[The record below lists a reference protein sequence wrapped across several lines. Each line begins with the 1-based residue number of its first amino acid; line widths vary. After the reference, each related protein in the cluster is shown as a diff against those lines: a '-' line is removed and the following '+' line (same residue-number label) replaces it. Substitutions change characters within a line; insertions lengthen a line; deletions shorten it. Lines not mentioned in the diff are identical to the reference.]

1 MTILK
6 KIVMKKLKSIL
17 TLVLM
22 VSVSLLMAQNKS
34 VNVTPKKVDV
44 FKVDKSSLVTDKQI
58 SLTSYKNEVAPLLN
72 SIAQKNN
79 KRAITMSHMGHSV
92 NIFSVL
98 LEQQTCLSAN
108 QDLNAITFTYRQDP
122 TYTGGSGVIR
132 TSLSTNGGS
141 SFDSTTLIPWSLP
154 ISTSNYLGRYPSG
167 VIYNPSGNTNYE
179 DAAIVVTGPML
190 IAGVWGGDFY
200 GSEFLD
206 GTGINNQPL
215 PFESTLYPHVASNR
229 LTLFNRLFLQS
240 HGDKFFVLGD
250 ANSDNGTNYTR
261 IINVVNIGQWDATGD
276 SVIWN
281 RVSVEPDFATT
292 GGLPDGMTY
301 PALAM
306 DDDGINGYLIYSGRN
321 PVADDPLSFQ
331 PFIYQTNDGGNTW
344 NKITFNWNTIPTIS
358 DFVANYASAGVNRP
372 FFESPIEAAIDKN
385 GNLHF
390 ACYIFKAWSNSP
402 DSLSYIV
409 DRAYMRGVLF
419 DIYQTSTGWDA
430 TLIDTVWCD
439 DYVFYSDANGDY
451 TITDRP
457 QMSRTKDG
465 GYIVFAWTDSDT
477 SYVTETDNE
486 YNNMLPNIFV
496 KVYNATNN
504 TYSETINVTEG
515 TDIEGQAT
523 WHFLADQCFD
533 LGNGNIKV
541 PLSIGVLGG
550 AYTSDDRIDYYFL
563 NDVIIGPQGIA
574 SYTNTANFSIYPNPV
589 YDQLNIN
596 LIDKG
601 INTIKIINIM
611 GSEVYSTVVDG
622 KDHLTIDLS
631 NLPAGMYI
639 INVSNSTGNSAK
651 KVMKK

>member
-1 MTILK
+1 MRRF
-6 KIVMKKLKSIL
+6 KSIL

-34 VNVTPKKVDV
+34 ANVAPKKLDA
-44 FKVDKSSLVTDKQI
+44 FKVNKVSLSTDQQI
-58 SLTSYKNEVAPLLN
+58 SFASYKNEVAPLLN
-72 SIAQKNN
+72 KIAQKNN

-122 TYTGGSGVIR
+122 TYQGGSGVVR
-132 TSLSTNGGS
+132 TSLSTNGGT

-167 VIYNPSGNTNYE
+167 VIYNPSGNTNYQ

-190 IAGVWGGDFY
+190 IGGTWGGDFY

-215 PFESTLYPHVASNR
+215 PFESTLYPNVASSR

-240 HGDKFFVLGD
+240 HGDKLFVLGD

-281 RVSVEPDFATT
+281 RVSIEPDFATSN
-292 GGLPDGMTY
+292 GLPDGLTY

-306 DDDGINGYLIYSGRN
+306 DESGTNGYLIFSGRN
-321 PVADDPLSFQ
+321 PDADDPLSYQ
-331 PFIYQTNDGGNTW
+331 PFIYKTENGGNTW
-344 NKITFNWNTIPTIS
+344 TKFDFNWNTIPSIV
-358 DFVANYASAGVNRP
+358 DHVANYTSSGVNRP
-372 FFESPIEAAIDKN
+372 FFDSPIEATIDKH

-390 ACYIFKAWSNSP
+390 ACYIYKAWSNSA
-402 DSLSYIV
+402 DSLGYLV
-409 DRAYMRGVLF
+409 DVKYMNGVLF
-419 DIYQTSTGWDA
+419 DIHQTTSGWDA

-439 DYVFYSDANGDY
+439 DYIFYSDAGGDY
-451 TITDRP
+451 TITSRP
-457 QMSRTKDG
+457 QMSRTPDG
-465 GYIVFAWTDSDT
+465 KYIVFAWADSDT

-486 YNNMLPNIFV
+486 YNNMIPDIFI
-496 KVYNATNN
+496 KVYNTTTD

-541 PLSIGVLGG
+541 PISVGILGG
-550 AYTSDDRIDYYFL
+550 AYTSDDRIDYYLL
-563 NDVIIGPQGIA
+563 NDVIIGPQGIT

-589 YDQLNIN
+589 SDQLNIN
-596 LIDKG
+596 LINKG
-601 INTIKIINIM
+601 VNTIKVMNIM
-611 GSEVYSTVVDG
+611 GAEVYSTVIDG
-622 KDHLTIDLS
+622 KDHCTIDLS

-639 INVSNSTGNSAK
+639 VNVSNSTGTNAK
-651 KVMKK
+651 KIVKK

>member
-1 MTILK
+1 MRRF
-6 KIVMKKLKSIL
+6 KSIL

-22 VSVSLLMAQNKS
+22 VSVSFLMAQNKS
-34 VNVTPKKVDV
+34 ANVAPKKLDA
-44 FKVDKSSLVTDKQI
+44 FKVNKVSLSTDQQI
-58 SLTSYKNEVAPLLN
+58 SFASYKNEVAPLLN
-72 SIAQKNN
+72 KIAQKNN

-122 TYTGGSGVIR
+122 TYQGGSGVVR
-132 TSLSTNGGS
+132 TSLSTNGGT

-167 VIYNPSGNTNYE
+167 VIYNPSGNTNYQ

-190 IAGVWGGDFY
+190 ISGSWGGDFY

-206 GTGINNQPL
+206 GTGINNQVL
-215 PFESTLYPHVASNR
+215 PFETTLYPHVASNR

-250 ANSDNGTNYTR
+250 ANADNGTNYTR
-261 IINVVNIGQWDATGD
+261 IVYIVNIGQWDATGD
-276 SVIWN
+276 SVIWH
-281 RVSVEPDFATT
+281 RVSVEPNFATT
-292 GGLPDGMTY
+292 GGLPDGLTY

-306 DDDGINGYLIYSGRN
+306 DDNGTNGYLVFIGRN
-321 PVADDPLSFQ
+321 PDADDPLSYQ

-344 NKITFNWNTIPTIS
+344 TKIAFNWNTIPTIV
-358 DFVANYASAGVNRP
+358 DHVANFASAGVNRP
-372 FFESPIEAAIDKN
+372 FFDNPIEAVIDKN

-390 ACYIFKAWSNSP
+390 ACYIHKAWSNSA
-402 DSLSYIV
+402 DSLSYLV
-409 DRAYMRGVLF
+409 NRLYMNGVLF
-419 DIYQTSTGWDA
+419 DIHQTSTGWDA

-439 DYVFYSDANGDY
+439 DYIFYSDAGGDY
-451 TITDRP
+451 TIASRP
-457 QMSRTKDG
+457 QMSRTPDG
-465 GYIVFAWTDSDT
+465 SHIVFAWEDSDT

-486 YNNMLPNIFV
+486 YNNMIPDIFV
-496 KVYNATNN
+496 KVYDANTN

-541 PLSIGVLGG
+541 PISVGILGG
-550 AYTSDDRIDYYFL
+550 AYTSDDRIDYYLL
-563 NDVIIGPQGIA
+563 NDVIIGPQGIT

-589 YDQLNIN
+589 SDQLNIN
-596 LIDKG
+596 LINKG
-601 INTIKIINIM
+601 VNTIKVMNIM
-611 GSEVYSTVVDG
+611 GAEVYSTVIDG
-622 KDHLTIDLS
+622 KDHCTIDLS

-639 INVSNSTGNSAK
+639 VNVSNSTGTNAK
-651 KVMKK
+651 KIVKK

>member
-1 MTILK
+1 
-6 KIVMKKLKSIL
+6 
-17 TLVLM
+17 
-22 VSVSLLMAQNKS
+22 MAQNKS
-34 VNVTPKKVDV
+34 ANVASKKLDA
-44 FKVDKSSLVTDKQI
+44 FKVNKVSLSTDQQI
-58 SLTSYKNEVAPLLN
+58 SFASYKNEVAPLLN
-72 SIAQKNN
+72 QIAQKNN

-108 QDLNAITFTYRQDP
+108 QDLNTITFTYRQDP
-122 TYTGGSGVIR
+122 TYTGGSGVFR
-132 TSLSTNGGS
+132 TSLSTNGGT

-154 ISTSNYLGRYPSG
+154 ISASNYKGRYPSG

-179 DAAIVVTGPML
+179 NAAIVVTGPML
-190 IAGVWGGDFY
+190 IGGWGGDLY

-206 GTGINNQPL
+206 GTGINNQVL
-215 PFESTLYPHVASNR
+215 PFETTLYPHVASDR

-250 ANSDNGTNYTR
+250 ANADNGTNYTR
-261 IINVVNIGQWDATGD
+261 IVYIVNIGQWDATGD

-292 GGLPDGMTY
+292 GGLPDGEAY

-306 DDDGINGYLIYSGRN
+306 DDNGTNGYLVFAGRN
-321 PVADDPLSFQ
+321 PDADDPLSYQ

-344 NKITFNWNTIPTIS
+344 TKIAFNWNTIPTLV
-358 DFVANYASAGVNRP
+358 DHVANFASAGVNRP
-372 FFESPIEAAIDKN
+372 FFDSPIEATLDKN

-390 ACYIFKAWSNSP
+390 ACYVYKAWSNSA
-402 DSLSYIV
+402 DSLGYIV
-409 DRAYMRGVLF
+409 DVKYMNGVLF

-430 TLIDTVWCD
+430 TLLDTVWCD
-439 DYVFYSDANGDY
+439 DYIFYSDAGGDY
-451 TITDRP
+451 TIEARP
-457 QMSRTKDG
+457 QMSRTPDG
-465 GYIVFAWTDSDT
+465 KYIVFAWADSDT
-477 SYVTETDNE
+477 SYVTDTDNE

-496 KVYNATNN
+496 KVYDATTN

-523 WHFLADQCFD
+523 WHYLADQCFD

-541 PLSIGVLGG
+541 PISVGILGG
-550 AYTSDDRIDYYFL
+550 AYTSDDRIDYYLL
-563 NDVIIGPQGIA
+563 NDVIIGPQGIT

-589 YDQLNIN
+589 SDQLNIN
-596 LIDKG
+596 LINKG
-601 INTIKIINIM
+601 ANTIKIMNIM
-611 GSEVYSTVVDG
+611 GAEVYSTVVDG
-622 KDHLTIDLS
+622 KDHCTIDLS

-639 INVSNSTGNSAK
+639 VNVSNSTGTNAK
-651 KVMKK
+651 KIVKK

>member
-1 MTILK
+1 
-6 KIVMKKLKSIL
+6 MKKLKSIL

-34 VNVTPKKVDV
+34 ANVVPKKADLI
-44 FKVDKSSLVTDKQI
+44 KVDDASLVTDKQI

-72 SIAQKNN
+72 KIAQKNN
-79 KRAITMSHMGHSV
+79 KRAINVSHMGHSV

-108 QDLNAITFTYRQDP
+108 QDLNAITFTFRQDP
-122 TYTGGSGVIR
+122 TYAGGSGVIR

-200 GSEFLD
+200 GSELLN

-215 PFESTLYPHVASNR
+215 PFESSLYPNVASDR
-229 LTLFNRLFLQS
+229 LTLFNRMFLQT
-240 HGDKFFVLGD
+240 HGDKFFVLGN
-250 ANSDNGTNYTR
+250 AYEDNGTNYTK
-261 IINVVNIGQWDATGD
+261 IVDIVNIGQWDSTGD
-276 SVIWN
+276 SVIWH
-281 RVSVEPDFATT
+281 RVSIEPDFPMS
-292 GGLPDGMTY
+292 GGLPDGFTN

-306 DDDGINGYLIYSGRN
+306 DDNGTNGYLVYSGRN
-321 PVADDPLSFQ
+321 PDADDPLSYQ
-331 PFIYQTNDGGNTW
+331 PMIYQTDDGGNTW
-344 NKITFNWNTIPTIS
+344 TKIIFNWNTIPTIA
-358 DFVANYASAGVNRP
+358 DHVTNFASSGVNRP
-372 FFESPIEAAIDKN
+372 FFERPIEAVIDKN
-385 GNLHF
+385 GKLHF
-390 ACYIFKAWSNSP
+390 ACYVHKAWSNSP
-402 DSLSYIV
+402 DSLDYLV
-409 DRAYMRGVLF
+409 NRLYMKGVLF
-419 DIYQTSTGWDA
+419 HIYQTATGWDA
-430 TLIDTVWCD
+430 ALIDTVWCD
-439 DYVFYSDANGDY
+439 DFVFYSEGTSDY
-451 TITDRP
+451 TIDDRP
-457 QMSRTKDG
+457 QMSRTADG
-465 GYIVFAWTDSDT
+465 EYIIFSWADSDT
-477 SYVTETDNE
+477 AYVTETDNE
-486 YNNMLPNIFV
+486 YNNMIPDLFV
-496 KVYNATNN
+496 KVYNVTTN
-504 TYSETINVTEG
+504 TYTETINVTSG
-515 TDIEGQAT
+515 TSIEGQAT

>member
-1 MTILK
+1 MRRF
-6 KIVMKKLKSIL
+6 KSIL

-34 VNVTPKKVDV
+34 ANVAPKKLDV
-44 FKVDKSSLVTDKQI
+44 FNVNKISLSTDKQI

-72 SIAQKNN
+72 QIAQKNN

-108 QDLNAITFTYRQDP
+108 QDLNTITFTYRQDP
-122 TYTGGSGVIR
+122 TYTGGSGVFR
-132 TSLSTNGGS
+132 TSLSTNGGT

-154 ISTSNYLGRYPSG
+154 ISASNYKGRYPSG

-179 DAAIVVTGPML
+179 NAAIVVTGPML
-190 IAGVWGGDFY
+190 IGGWGGDLY

-206 GTGINNQPL
+206 GTGINNQVL
-215 PFESTLYPHVASNR
+215 PFETTLYPHVASDR

-250 ANSDNGTNYTR
+250 ANADNGTNYTR
-261 IINVVNIGQWDATGD
+261 IVYIVNIGQWDATGD

-292 GGLPDGMTY
+292 GGLPDGEAY

-306 DDDGINGYLIYSGRN
+306 DDNGTNGYLVFAGRN
-321 PVADDPLSFQ
+321 PDADDPLSYQ

-344 NKITFNWNTIPTIS
+344 TKIPFNWNTIPTIV
-358 DFVANYASAGVNRP
+358 DHVANFASAGVNRP
-372 FFESPIEAAIDKN
+372 FFDNPIEAVIDKN

-390 ACYIFKAWSNSP
+390 ACYIHKAWSNSA
-402 DSLSYIV
+402 DSLGYIV
-409 DRAYMRGVLF
+409 DVKYMNGVLF

-430 TLIDTVWCD
+430 TLLDTVWCD
-439 DYVFYSDANGDY
+439 DYIFYSDAGGDY
-451 TITDRP
+451 TIEARP
-457 QMSRTKDG
+457 QMSRTPDG
-465 GYIVFAWTDSDT
+465 KYIVFAWADSDT
-477 SYVTETDNE
+477 SYVTDTDNE

-496 KVYNATNN
+496 KVYDATTN

-523 WHFLADQCFD
+523 WHYLADQCFD

-541 PLSIGVLGG
+541 PISVGILGG
-550 AYTSDDRIDYYFL
+550 AYTSDDRIDYYLL
-563 NDVIIGPQGIA
+563 NDVIIGPQGIT

-589 YDQLNIN
+589 SDQLNIN
-596 LIDKG
+596 LINKG
-601 INTIKIINIM
+601 ANTIKIMNIM
-611 GSEVYSTVVDG
+611 GAEVYSTVVDG
-622 KDHLTIDLS
+622 KDHCTIDLS

-639 INVSNSTGNSAK
+639 VNVSNSTGTNAK
-651 KVMKK
+651 KIVKK